1 MSETTAMPHPLPSPR
16 RVIAIGRSANGQ
28 PFQVM
33 TAPSSLAYSM
43 SMPHVFRCHID
54 KDAAYKV
61 LFNEGRTAYF
71 DRRGPGSGKPRADGW
86 LSAYREEMREI
97 EARQE
102 ERREQF

>member
-1 MSETTAMPHPLPSPR
+1 MSETTAMSHPLPSPR
-16 RVIAIGRSANGQ
+16 RVIAVVRTEDGQ
-28 PFQVM
+28 GAHV

-54 KDAAYKV
+54 KDANYKV